1 MRRNTSGNSLYL
13 QLLAVTA
20 VYAIAAIGGLAY
32 AVVGSSVTLIW
43 APSGIALAALLVFGY
58 RMAWGVAL
66 GAFLANAW
74 TGIPL
79 LAAAGI
85 ACGNTLEALIGAF
98 LLLRMAHFHRELD
111 RRRDVLA
118 LVVLGATL
126 NTLVSALAGVAT
138 LRLSG
143 LIDMEQTAEVILTWW
158 LGDMLGILVVAPPLL
173 LSLSASRASLSP
185 LKIAEAIGLVTV
197 LAGVSYAT
205 FGAPG
210 AALQGYYPASLAV
223 FPFIIWGALRFGQWG
238 ASLVTLFVSVLAI
251 WGTSQG
257 TGPFATGEPVD
268 SLVRWCAF
276 AIVVAVTGLLL
287 AASVA
292 EQLRAQSE
300 LKKSHDELE
309 RRVDERTRDLTC
321 INADLRREMTA
332 RRQLQ
337 SRLIRISE
345 DQLQAFGREL
355 HDGLCQQLTSLGL
368 FGAALQQQLAQRG
381 QPEAQTAQRIVDLA
395 HQTSAMARAMAHDLY
410 PADLA
415 LGGLT
420 DALTQLAIHTHSL
433 PAMSCAFHADPGV
446 QVNDPLAAINLY
458 RIAQEAIGN
467 AVKYSQAGQLH
478 INLTRVSGATQLSI
492 SDDGI
497 GIDLAQVQQRGVGML
512 SMGYRAS
519 LLDGTL
525 EVLKN
530 TPSGT
535 RIVALFPDQ
544 GS

>member
-185 LKIAEAIGLVTV
+185 LKIAEAIGLVTA

>member
-478 INLTRVSGATQLSI
+478 INVDLTRSHGHIWTLGFRTRFS
-492 SDDGI
+492 
-497 GIDLAQVQQRGVGML
+497 
-512 SMGYRAS
+512 RA
-519 LLDGTL
+519 
-525 EVLKN
+525 
-530 TPSGT
+530 
-535 RIVALFPDQ
+535 PD
-544 GS
+544 